1 MAGVLACTAA
11 VCLPFGLRTGFLDPD
26 PKKVPPKVW
35 TVWGDQAI
43 GICEEVQLHGV
54 DSVGG
59 GQHNPIYLLVLSAQS
74 AASPVPVANHDAAPP
89 TPCG

>member
-54 DSVGG
+54 DSVGVG
-59 GQHNPIYLLVLSAQS
+59 TKPDLRACALRSI
-74 AASPVPVANHDAAPP
+74 
-89 TPCG
+89 PCFPCLCSKP